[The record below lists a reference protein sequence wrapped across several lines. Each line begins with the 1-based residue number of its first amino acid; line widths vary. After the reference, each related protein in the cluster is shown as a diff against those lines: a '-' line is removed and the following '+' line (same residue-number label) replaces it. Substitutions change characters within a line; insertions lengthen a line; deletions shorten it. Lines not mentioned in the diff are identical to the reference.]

1 MDTAKRLD
9 LEEINK
15 AFQAQVETTDNIR
28 KLASW
33 GDESN
38 LSYIHLKEKFN
49 DAIYAFELSRRITR
63 LKLIEY
69 KHKFGDDEKLTQIQE
84 VIDEADNTMNDFLRE
99 IYKRSNNEVFNY
111 TFRYYSIN
119 LVFEYL

>member
-1 MDTAKRLD
+1 MK
-9 LEEINK
+9 
-15 AFQAQVETTDNIR
+15 TTENIR

-38 LSYIHLKEKFN
+38 LSYIHLKEQFN

-69 KHKFGDDEKLTQIQE
+69 KHKFADDEKLRQIQE
-84 VIDEADNTMNDFLRE
+84 VIDEADKTMNNFLQE
-99 IYKRSNNEVFNY
+99 IYKDQKMKSLIIL
-111 TFRYYSIN
+111 FRNYSIN
-119 LVFEYL
+119 LVFEYLLSLQTIV

>member
-15 AFQAQVETTDNIR
+15 AFQAQVETTENIR

-38 LSYIHLKEKFN
+38 LSYIHLKEQFN

-63 LKLIEY
+63 LKFIEY

-84 VIDEADNTMNDFLRE
+84 VIDEADKTMNDFLQE
-99 IYKRSNNEVFNY
+99 IYKRSKNEVFNY
-111 TFRYYSIN
+111 TVQVLQY
-119 LVFEYL
+119 